1 MLHQAEHHIIIFP
14 IPIEVMSNVSI
25 VVWTCIFC
33 TLATRGGNVPCC
45 SSPPQGDGNVAM
57 PGPPAGAVVEDVLG
71 LEDAVL
77 MIAPWRP
84 GKKTELLM
92 GRQIVDMFNK
102 IVYTDTT
109 VCI

>member
-1 MLHQAEHHIIIFP
+1 MYVLH
-14 IPIEVMSNVSI
+14 
-25 VVWTCIFC
+25 
-33 TLATRGGNVPCC
+33 LATCGGNVPCC

-84 GKKTELLM
+84 GKKTGLL
-92 GRQIVDMFNK
+92 
-102 IVYTDTT
+102 TD
-109 VCI
+109 

>member
-1 MLHQAEHHIIIFP
+1 M
-14 IPIEVMSNVSI
+14 
-25 VVWTCIFC
+25 
-33 TLATRGGNVPCC
+33 PCC

-84 GKKTELLM
+84 GKKTGLLT
-92 GRQIVDMFNK
+92 GIVDMLIK
-102 IVYTDTT
+102 LCILISYTYSRIFVRQFFTFITYHNID
-109 VCI
+109 IAI